1 MVKIPNNE
9 NKTKIY
15 ETSGSGQNKK
25 IEILELKMKVNGIEE
40 DEKKMLFALGEL
52 GDEGYEW
59 CVNLDNK
66 PSSRSQMKELLTSK
80 WKFESEMMAIEQR
93 RKAME
98 IDIEKNVN
106 DMISQKM
113 NDLENLEEKKRYV
126 VDHKRR
132 YI

>member
-1 MVKIPNNE
+1 
-9 NKTKIY
+9 
-15 ETSGSGQNKK
+15 
-25 IEILELKMKVNGIEE
+25 
-40 DEKKMLFALGEL
+40 MLFSLGEL

-59 CVNLDNK
+59 YVNLDNK

-80 WKFESEMMAIEQR
+80 WKFESETMAIEHR

-113 NDLENLEEKKRYV
+113 NELENLKEKKKV
-126 VDHKRR
+126 CS
-132 YI
+132 